1 MSDTNF
7 KEKQRITQFQK
18 NKFGRQ
24 YYKDQVD
31 MLDIRSYNNTNY
43 ATEENNVSR
52 YKQKKVNY
60 DLFNNIVSLSDF
72 EYVCKPYGA
81 EQGELPANLTNRDIV
96 SGKIKALLG
105 MEEKRPFSYKVVATN
120 DEATTRIENEKFE
133 RIKQFVIKSIMDPIQ
148 AQIQMQKMQQMQQQ
162 MQGQEIPP
170 EQLQQMQQQVQ
181 QEIAQ
186 ETEAMTPPEVLNY
199 MKRVHQ
205 DPAEALAEQLLNY
218 LKKKLDFKRKF
229 NKGFKHACI
238 AGEEIYHIGIINGE
252 PNMTVVN
259 PLYFDYDK
267 SPDVDFIEDGEWAV
281 CEYRMTPSQII
292 TMFGNELKSNEID
305 DLYTAYGKGPS
316 SFTEEFWSFD
326 NDSADGTDDTI
337 RVVHVV
343 WKGLRKIGF
352 LEYTDIEGNL
362 QEQIVDESYK
372 LDKEAGD
379 LSITWRWIP
388 EVHQGYKIKLSNPIY
403 VGLGPVEG
411 QFKDMDNIYEC
422 KLPYFGLAYDNLN
435 SETTSMVDRIKA
447 YQYYYNIIMYRIELL
462 MASDKGK
469 ILMMNI
475 NSIPKTAGIDIK
487 KWHYYAEATKVAW
500 VNPNEEGNRN
510 TDISQI
516 NRVLDMSLAS
526 DINNYINLASYIE
539 RKAGEAI
546 GIPKEMEAQ
555 INTQQ
560 SVGNVRQ
567 TIMQASNILEP
578 LFEMHNYV
586 KRNVIER
593 LLEVAKEAYSGSKS
607 KMLRYVL
614 DDLSIGM
621 LQLDTEMLSNSTYG
635 ITVASSSL
643 AHEAKELV
651 KQMAHAG
658 IQNQMINMSD
668 IIKIVKSDGLQ
679 EAEDHLKVAEETKRK
694 QMDEQQTKIKQIEQ
708 QMQQEQIQARQKE
721 KEFDRE
727 TQILLADK
735 KHAADLQRQTILSM
749 GFSED
754 KDVDR
759 DGKPDILEVAQHGL
773 DAEIMVR
780 KQNLDE
786 QKFAHQKKVDE
797 QKMKIAKEKDKNK
810 K

>member
-1 MSDTNF
+1 MSHSNL
-7 KEKQRITQFQK
+7 KETQRVTQFQK
-18 NKFGRQ
+18 NKFSRQ

-31 MLDIRSYNNTNY
+31 LLDIRSYSNTNY

-60 DLFNNIVSLSDF
+60 DLFNNIVNLADF
-72 EYVCKPYGA
+72 EYVCKPYGS
-81 EQGELPANLTNRDIV
+81 EQGELPANLTNRDII

-120 DEATTRIENEKFE
+120 DEATTRIEQEEFK
-133 RIKQFVIKSIMDPIQ
+133 RIKDYVIKQIMDPIQ
-148 AQIQMQKMQQMQQQ
+148 QQIQQQAQEQAQGQELTPEQQQQMQQQ
-162 MQGQEIPP
+162 I
-170 EQLQQMQQQVQ
+170 EQQTQ
-181 QEIAQ
+181 
-186 ETEAMTPPEVLNY
+186 AMTPPQIAVY
-199 MKRVHQ
+199 MARKHQ

-218 LKKKLDFKRKF
+218 LKKKLDLKRRF

-238 AGEEIYHIGIINGE
+238 AGEEIYHIGIQNGV
-252 PNMTVVN
+252 PHCSVVN

-267 SPDVDFIEDGEWAV
+267 SPDAEFIEDGEWAV
-281 CEYRMTPSQII
+281 CEYRFTPSQIV
-292 TMFGNELKSNEID
+292 TMFGDELKNSEID
-305 DLYTAYGKGPS
+305 EIYKSYGKGPS

-326 NDSADGTDDTI
+326 SDNSDGTDDTI
-337 RVVHVV
+337 RVLHVV

-352 LEYTDIEGNL
+352 LEYIDTEGNL
-362 QEQIVDESYK
+362 QEKIVDETYK
-372 LDKEAGD
+372 KNKDLGD
-379 LSITWRWIP
+379 LSLTWKWIP
-388 EVHQGYKIKLSNPIY
+388 EVHQGYKIKLPTAIY
-403 VGLGPVEG
+403 VGLGPMEG
-411 QFKDMDNIYEC
+411 QFKDMDNLYEC
-422 KLPYFGLAYDNLN
+422 KLPYVGVVYDNLN
-435 SETTSMVDRIKA
+435 SETTSIVDRIKA

-475 NSIPKTAGIDIK
+475 NSIPKSAGIDIK

-510 TDISQI
+510 IDTSQI

-526 DINNYINLASYIE
+526 DINNYINLAMLIE
-539 RKAGEAI
+539 RKAGDAV
-546 GIPKEMEAQ
+546 GIHKELEGQ
-555 INTQQ
+555 ITTGQ

-567 TIMQASNILEP
+567 TVSAASNILEP

-593 LLEVAKEAYSGSKS
+593 LLDVAKEAYAGTKA

-621 LQLDTEMLSNSTYG
+621 LEMNAALLSNSTYG
-635 ITVASSSL
+635 ITVASASL

-679 EAEDHLKVAEETKRK
+679 EAEDFLKVAEETKRK
-694 QMDEQQTKIKQIEQ
+694 QTNEHQEKMQ
-708 QMQQEQIQARQKE
+708 QMQAEQQEKAIAAQKE
-721 KEFDRE
+721 KDMFDRE
-727 TQILLADK
+727 TQIILADK
-735 KHAADLQRQTILSM
+735 KAASDLHRQTIMSM
-749 GFSED
+749 GFNED

-773 DAEIMVR
+773 DAEMLVR

-786 QKFAHQKKVDE
+786 SKFQHQKKIDE
-797 QKMKIAKEKDKNK
+797 EKIKLNKEKIKNDKK
-810 K
+810 KKDSK

>member
-1 MSDTNF
+1 M
-7 KEKQRITQFQK
+7 
-18 NKFGRQ
+18 
-24 YYKDQVD
+24 
-31 MLDIRSYNNTNY
+31 
-43 ATEENNVSR
+43 
-52 YKQKKVNY
+52 
-60 DLFNNIVSLSDF
+60 
-72 EYVCKPYGA
+72 
-81 EQGELPANLTNRDIV
+81 
-96 SGKIKALLG
+96 
-105 MEEKRPFSYKVVATN
+105 VATN
-120 DEATTRIENEKFE
+120 DEATTRIEQEKFNK
-133 RIKQFVIKSIMDPIQ
+133 IKEFVIKQIMDPIQ
-148 AQIQMQKMQQMQQQ
+148 QQIQMQKMQQMQQQ
-162 MQGQEIPP
+162 TQGQEIPP
-170 EQLQQMQQQVQ
+170 EQLQQMQQKIQ

-186 ETEAMTPPEVLNY
+186 ETEAMTPPEVLQY

-205 DPAEALAEQLLNY
+205 DPAEALAEQLLSY
-218 LKKKLDFKRKF
+218 LKKKLDIKRKF
-229 NKGFKHACI
+229 NKGFKHGCI
-238 AGEEIYHIGIINGE
+238 AGEEIYHIAIANGE
-252 PNMTVVN
+252 PHMTVVN

-267 SPDVDFIEDGEWAV
+267 SPDIEFVEDGEWAV

-292 TMFGNELKSNEID
+292 TRFGDELKNKQID
-305 DLYTAYGKGPS
+305 DLYKAYGKGPS

-326 NDSADGTDDTI
+326 SDSSDGTDDTI
-337 RVVHVV
+337 RVLHVV

-352 LEYTDIEGNL
+352 LEYLDIDGNL
-362 QEQIVDESYK
+362 QETIVDETYK
-372 LDKEAGD
+372 LQKDLGD
-379 LSITWRWIP
+379 LSIVWRWIP
-388 EVHQGYKIKLSNPIY
+388 EVHQGYKIKLSDPIY
-403 VGLGPVEG
+403 VNLGPIEG
-411 QFKDMDNIYEC
+411 QFKDIDNIYEC
-422 KLPYFGLAYDNLN
+422 KLPYFGVIYDNLN

-475 NSIPKTAGIDIK
+475 NSIPKSAGIDIK

-510 TDISQI
+510 IDISQI

-526 DINNYINLASYIE
+526 DINNYINLAMLIE

-567 TIMQASNILEP
+567 TILQASNILEP

-586 KRNVIER
+586 KRNVIAR
-593 LLEVAKEAYSGSKS
+593 LLDVAKEAYAGTKA

-621 LQLDTEMLSNSTYG
+621 LELDTEMLSNSTYG
-635 ITVASSSL
+635 ITVASASL

-668 IIKIVKSDGLQ
+668 IIRIVKSDGLQ

-694 QMDEQQTKIKQIEQ
+694 QMDEQQSRIKQIEQ
-708 QMQQEQIQARQKE
+708 QMQQEQIEARQKE

-727 TQILLADK
+727 TQIILADK
-735 KHAADLQRQTILSM
+735 KHAADLQKQTIMSM

-786 QKFAHQKKVDE
+786 QKFMHQKKNDE
-797 QKMKIAKEKDKNK
+797 EKIKISKQKEKNSK
-810 K
+810 